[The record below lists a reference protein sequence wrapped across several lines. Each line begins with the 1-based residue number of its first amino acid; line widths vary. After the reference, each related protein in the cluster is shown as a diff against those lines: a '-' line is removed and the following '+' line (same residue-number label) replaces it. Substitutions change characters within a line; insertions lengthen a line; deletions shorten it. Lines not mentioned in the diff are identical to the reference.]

1 MGEIERAKGE
11 KKRRK
16 GEERQAEEWR
26 ANACVV
32 RREAEGKWQQ
42 LAGGEE
48 VRGKKK
54 K

>member
-1 MGEIERAKGE
+1 M
-11 KKRRK
+11 
-16 GEERQAEEWR
+16 
-26 ANACVV
+26 

-54 K
+54 SEILKQSRERQETMDAIKEEE